1 MSHGNFQI
9 MSPIL
14 PKEENQIAKV
24 DFIDNRIEVFLTEE
38 SLSKLKD
45 VQANLMAKLPK
56 GVKTTSLKGAYTGML
71 YKLRVPTPFQ
81 QQPIH
86 YCRIAISTLYR
97 KRGISNNLRSQNN
110 GRYERRSL
118 LSS

>member
-24 DFIDNRIEVFLTEE
+24 DFIDNRVEVFLTKE
-38 SLSKLKD
+38 SLSKLND

-86 YCRIAISTLYR
+86 YCRITINTLPGNGEIS
-97 KRGISNNLRSQNN
+97 SNFRSQNN
-110 GRYERRSL
+110 G
-118 LSS
+118 

>member
-1 MSHGNFQI
+1 

-24 DFIDNRIEVFLTEE
+24 DFIDNRVEVFLTKE
-38 SLSKLKD
+38 SLSKLND
-45 VQANLMAKLPK
+45 VQANLMAKLPT

-86 YCRIAISTLYR
+86 HCRIAISTLYR

-110 GRYERRSL
+110 ERSERRLL

>member
-1 MSHGNFQI
+1 

-24 DFIDNRIEVFLTEE
+24 DFIDNRVEVFLTEE
-38 SLSKLKD
+38 SLSKLND

-110 GRYERRSL
+110 GRDERRSL

>member
-1 MSHGNFQI
+1 

-14 PKEENQIAKV
+14 PKEENQMAKV
-24 DFIDNRIEVFLTEE
+24 DFIDTRVEVFITEE
-38 SLSKLKD
+38 SLSKIKD
-45 VQANLMAKLPK
+45 VQANLISKLPE
-56 GVKTTSLKGAYTGML
+56 GAKTTSLKGAYTGML

-97 KRGISNNLRSQNN
+97 KRGISNILRSQNN